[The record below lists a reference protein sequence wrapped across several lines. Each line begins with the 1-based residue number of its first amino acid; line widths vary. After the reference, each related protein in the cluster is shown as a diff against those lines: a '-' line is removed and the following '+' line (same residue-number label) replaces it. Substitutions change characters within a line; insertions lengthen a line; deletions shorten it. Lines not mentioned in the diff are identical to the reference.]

1 MGTGRSGLPKGVRN
15 TTPTVTKLLGDKT
28 IMPYSELDRA
38 IRLESEVEFN
48 IKATYAD
55 GANPHRDDWKYE
67 NDYKLWKKLEWQYH
81 NNCQRVCYATDLRL
95 AGYDVEA
102 LPRTRVRDYALADP
116 TLPKSFLNVYDGA
129 AKNFVPVGG
138 DSVSDIVTQLKTLL
152 PQSGARAIV
161 HNYWTTGGGHAW
173 NIIRK
178 GDKIWAVDGQTNKV
192 FNVENY
198 IKEST
203 NYSSMFGSTHSVSGK
218 HCINVL
224 VTNKGGGSNDL
235 YTPTGL
241 LKDFVKKRNK

>member
-1 MGTGRSGLPKGVRN
+1 MGTGRSGLPRGVRN
-15 TTPTVTKLLGDKT
+15 TTNAVKKLLGEQGAVVRRYDGSGIEEQDFK
-28 IMPYSELDRA
+28 
-38 IRLESEVEFN
+38 N
-48 IKATYAD
+48 TYLKD
-55 GANPHRDDWKYE
+55 ANPNRDNYLSATSSRELNRLYD
-67 NDYKLWKKLEWQYH
+67 QYH
-81 NNCQRVCYATDLRL
+81 KNCQRACYATDLRL

-102 LPRTRVRDYALADP
+102 LPRTKDNDYALADA

-161 HNYWTTGGGHAW
+161 HNYWATGGGHAW
-173 NIIRK
+173 NIIRS
-178 GDKIWAVDGQTNKV
+178 GNNIWAIDGQTNKV
-192 FNVENY
+192 FDVANY

-203 NYSSMFGSTHSVSGK
+203 NYSSMFGSTYAVSGK

-224 VTNKGGGSNDL
+224 VTNRGGGSNDI